1 MAFKMK
7 GFPLRSGFKHTGG
20 RHEDHH
26 GSGYGVINKKSDD
39 TGDDEKNKNILSEDE
54 YNKTFTPVV
63 EDDNYK
69 NAKLAKARRA
79 YNYLKSQIER
89 GVYGDNPPKLP
100 PRPTMNN
107 LDDFDMND
115 GHYKY

>member
-54 YNKTFTPVV
+54 YNKTFTLVV

-79 YNYLKSQIER
+79 YNYLKSQISLFTLS
-89 GVYGDNPPKLP
+89 GVFGQESDKQFLFC
-100 PRPTMNN
+100 R
-107 LDDFDMND
+107 FV
-115 GHYKY
+115 